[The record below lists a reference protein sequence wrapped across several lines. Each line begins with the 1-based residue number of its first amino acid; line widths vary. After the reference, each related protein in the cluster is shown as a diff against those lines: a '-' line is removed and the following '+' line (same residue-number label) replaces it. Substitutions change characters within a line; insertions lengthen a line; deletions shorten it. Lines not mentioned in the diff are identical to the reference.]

1 MFTVR
6 TKKYKLPF
14 SRGILARSLT
24 RAGIEIVGAYHIAE
38 EIRDVLE
45 KKKTDEILSEE
56 LMEITYQLLSDKGY
70 KREAKNYLVWRKFR
84 ELGKPI
90 IVLIGGG
97 TGIGKSTI
105 SFDLAY
111 RLDIRSIIGTD
122 TVREVM
128 RKIIS
133 KGLLPTLHTSSFK
146 AYSTVE
152 APSPYINK
160 TIYAF
165 EMQVKYVS
173 VGAEAVISRA
183 VQEGVSLVMDGIHL
197 IPGYINIK
205 KENSKIFHFISYLED
220 KEEYINRFYARSY
233 RTSRKVESYVKEF
246 KRILEI
252 QEFIVNKAREYN
264 VPLIENSSLEK
275 SLDFIVDHITG
286 ELAKEV

>member
-24 RAGIEIVGAYHIAE
+24 RAGIEIVEAYHIAE

-45 KKKTDEILSEE
+45 KKKTEEILSEE
-56 LMEITYQLLSDKGY
+56 LMEITYILLNDKGY
-70 KREAKNYLVWRKFR
+70 KKKAKNYLVWRKFR

-97 TGIGKSTI
+97 TGVGKSAI
-105 SFDLAY
+105 SSDLGY
-111 RLDIRSIIGTD
+111 RLGIRSIIGTD

-128 RKIIS
+128 KKIIS
-133 KGLLPTLHTSSFK
+133 KDLLPTLHTSSFK

-152 APSPYINK
+152 SPSPYINK

-165 EMQVKYVS
+165 EAQVKYVS
-173 VGAEAVISRA
+173 VGVEAVISRA
-183 VQEGVSLVMDGIHL
+183 IQEGFNLVINGIHL
-197 IPGYINIK
+197 VPGYINIK
-205 KENSKIFHFISYLED
+205 KESSKIFHFILYLKD
-220 KEEYINRFYARSY
+220 NKEHINRFYARSY
-233 RTSRKVESYVKEF
+233 GTSRKAESYVKEF
-246 KRILEI
+246 KRILDI
-252 QEFIVNKAREYN
+252 QDFIVNKAREYD
-264 VPLIENSSLEK
+264 VPLIENNSLEK
-275 SLDFIVDHITG
+275 SLNFIMDHITG